1 MPKGRT
7 RPRRRF
13 ISRLPPELR
22 SAVWPPGRYHLLVL
36 GERDYAR
43 DNRVWVAAGSV
54 RHVGKLLGRTRE
66 WGIDLRTVAEGS
78 IGLQELRWIQRSA
91 RAATIDGQW
100 CRISDAIRLVLD
112 AYAHSGWASDDD
124 EASTERE
131 KRIKRMDE
139 AKQKMAKLAGA

>member
-1 MPKGRT
+1 
-7 RPRRRF
+7 
-13 ISRLPPELR
+13 
-22 SAVWPPGRYHLLVL
+22 L

-43 DNRVWVAAGSV
+43 DNRVWVAAGSG
-54 RHVGKLLGRTRE
+54 RHVGELFRRTRD
-66 WGIDLRTVAEGS
+66 WGINLRTVAKGS

-112 AYAHSGWASDDD
+112 AYAHSDCVSDND

-131 KRIKRMDE
+131 KRIVRMDE
-139 AKQKMAKLAGA
+139 AKQRMAKLAGA